1 MARTMQLTVMNEYAS
16 IESALPGST
25 DDERPDKE
33 FAERHPL
40 RILIADDNYINRRVL
55 SLMLQRL
62 GYEIVTT
69 ECGLACLDA
78 AIKQPIDLLLI
89 DLNMPDISGI
99 ECTRRLR
106 EAGRI
111 FPIVA
116 VTATSPSEGRRECLA
131 AGMNDYLAKP
141 LRLED
146 LMVVLRNASSART
159 S

>member
-1 MARTMQLTVMNEYAS
+1 MHLTVVNEYAS
-16 IESALPGST
+16 IQATHPT
-25 DDERPDKE
+25 WADDEKPDKE
-33 FAERHPL
+33 FAERYPL

-62 GYEIVTT
+62 GYEIMST

-89 DLNMPDISGI
+89 DINMPDISGV

-106 EAGRI
+106 QAGRT

-116 VTATSPSEGRRECLA
+116 VTATDVSEGRRECLA

-146 LMVVLRNASSART
+146 LMVVLRKAISGRRS
-159 S
+159 